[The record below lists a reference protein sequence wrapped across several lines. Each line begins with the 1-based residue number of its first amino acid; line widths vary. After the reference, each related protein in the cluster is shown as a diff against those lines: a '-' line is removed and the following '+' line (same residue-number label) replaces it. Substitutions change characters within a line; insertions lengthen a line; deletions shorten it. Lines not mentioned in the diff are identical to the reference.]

1 MNKILHEKPEAV
13 DYVRAFFVKWKDRL
27 ETDQGSD
34 FLPDER
40 VGHQFSRAFLSLF
53 LRYAHTN
60 WPEKLS
66 TDHYELAVR
75 DSKFRSEN
83 YQEIKRQ
90 LNHEIRIRKP
100 TRKVLMALLNTNGSA
115 PPKGRLPVD
124 GWHHLLAVAIHNV
137 SVNYELNIG
146 EEDFSNGRSAKAA
159 VVIALSELFPS
170 TDIDY
175 QREQM
180 PFDGTIPGREL
191 LNKTWENWRIT
202 IRPAHSKKNDFPN
215 YKTLNTEY
223 DIFYAFY
230 LSHFMK
236 LIRKKIKQTPE

>member
-34 FLPDER
+34 FLPDKR
-40 VGHQFSRAFLSLF
+40 VGHQFSKAFLSLF

-159 VVIALSELFPS
+159 VVIALSSYCITEMNIF
-170 TDIDY
+170 
-175 QREQM
+175 REYSLIVL
-180 PFDGTIPGREL
+180 DLVAATA
-191 LNKTWENWRIT
+191 
-202 IRPAHSKKNDFPN
+202 RPARYSCTRPPRSDGGFFCDH
-215 YKTLNTEY
+215 
-223 DIFYAFY
+223 
-230 LSHFMK
+230 
-236 LIRKKIKQTPE
+236 LIQGSQAAAGGPPP